1 MGESVAGDVL
11 LETGPVRLRRC
22 RHGPMLYFTTDRI
35 VGRSLDVYGEYMEDE
50 VGVFRAAVQP
60 GQVAVDVGAHVG
72 SHTIALARMV
82 GMTGSVIA
90 IEPQRILFQML
101 CGNAALNRLPNIHAY
116 LAAAG
121 AENGEALVP
130 RIDYGHDGD
139 FGSLILGKWTSGE
152 PVPLLTLDSLDLPA
166 CHLIKIDA
174 LATEGA
180 VLAGAGETI
189 RNHRPT
195 LYVGNAMT
203 EHSAALIERILGLDY
218 RAYWHAPPLFSRRNF
233 LGAQGDIFA
242 SARMV
247 NMLCLPRER
256 AQSVPHLREILA
268 PDDPRP

>member
-1 MGESVAGDVL
+1 MAGEVL

-50 VGVFRAAVQP
+50 VGIFRAAVQP

-82 GMTGSVIA
+82 GTTGSVIA
-90 IEPQRILFQML
+90 IEPQRVLFQML

-121 AENGEALVP
+121 SADGETLVP

-152 PVPLLTLDSLDLPA
+152 PVPLVTLDSLDLPA
-166 CHLIKIDA
+166 CHLIKVDT
-174 LATEGA
+174 LATEGE
-180 VLAGAGETI
+180 VLTGATETI
-189 RNHRPT
+189 RRTRPA
-195 LYVGNAMT
+195 LYVGNAMA
-203 EHSAALIERILGLDY
+203 EHSAALIEQVVALDY
-218 RAYWHAPPLFSRRNF
+218 RAYWHAPSLFSRRNF

-242 SARMV
+242 SMRAV

-256 AQSVPHLREILA
+256 PQSVPHLREILT
-268 PDDPRP
+268 PGDPRP